1 MYEHSDK
8 AIARI
13 NRRIQHEFAVLRR
26 SIAAFD
32 EIWRLQ
38 DAVNVCYRNI
48 LNEAKQ
54 CYLEVANNTYKD
66 ETDRDGL
73 FSYLWVEQFLLRY
86 DPVTKYVFAHEYDRK
101 RARTFEFVVCT
112 QRRADLQKELKQAMY
127 ALSVQTKQASDE
139 ITDEST
145 LQAYRDSGVQYV
157 RWVTETD
164 DRVCSEC
171 KKRNNKVYAID
182 KVPPKPHI
190 RCRCRLIPATRQL
203 IDIQT

>member
-8 AIARI
+8 AIAII
-13 NRRIQHEFAVLRR
+13 NRRIQHEFVVLRR

-38 DAVNVCYRNI
+38 SAVNACYQNI

-54 CYLEVANNTYKD
+54 CYLEVANAVYKD
-66 ETDRDGL
+66 VTDRDSM
-73 FSYLWVEQFLLRY
+73 FTYLWIEQFLLRF

-101 RARTFEFVVCT
+101 RARTFELVVCT

-127 ALSVQTKQASDE
+127 QLSVQTKQASDE

-157 RWVTETD
+157 QWVSETD
-164 DRVCSEC
+164 ERVCSEC
-171 KKRNNKVYAID
+171 KKRNGKIYPID
-182 KVPPKPHI
+182 KVPDKPHI
-190 RCRCRLIPATRQL
+190 RCRCRFVPVKK
-203 IDIQT
+203 